1 MFDREDFRSFD
12 RNRSPG
18 DRMTRAA
25 TIRRLLA
32 AAAFIAALVGCSS
45 KSLYEFDQM
54 DLTSAEEELTEFSLG
69 HYAIPIP
76 IIGSEGPSA
85 GVRHNRL
92 EFAFDLHALVPHE
105 EEAHM
110 AELWGQ
116 HEGKVRD
123 RVLRICRGA
132 SAEELEEQPELATL
146 KSHLT
151 DAVQDELGSKTIRRL
166 LITEVNHREL

>member
-1 MFDREDFRSFD
+1 MFDREDFRSID
-12 RNRSPG
+12 RNRNPS
-18 DRMTRAA
+18 DRMTCAA
-25 TIRRLLA
+25 AIRRFLA
-32 AAAFIAALVGCSS
+32 AAALVTALVGCSS
-45 KSLYEFDQM
+45 KSFYEFEEM

-85 GVRHNRL
+85 GVRRNRL

-105 EEAHM
+105 EETHM
-110 AELWGQ
+110 ADLWGQ

-123 RVLRICRGA
+123 RVMRICRNA

-151 DAVQDELGSKTIRRL
+151 DAVQDELGPKTIRRL